1 MFKKCLLVVVF
12 VFLALTTKNVLAQ
25 ENRGGFV
32 IDNFQVDILVKQ
44 NSIIEVNEK
53 IEVNFSERR
62 HGIFRDIPV
71 EYKNDTGFDFNL
83 KLSNI
88 SIKDEQ
94 GKPYQF
100 EVSNYGNN
108 KRIKIGNPNLEVV
121 GKQIYNIK
129 YEIKKGIRYFEDHDE
144 LYWNPIGT
152 GWTTSIE
159 KASSQVRFEEGIN
172 YIENASYCYTGSFGS
187 KESDCLIGE
196 DQNGVLFTAKH
207 QLNSNEGMT
216 IVLSFPKGEIYQ
228 PSFWENI
235 WLFMVDNWGL
245 GIPLV
250 VFSIMFVVWS
260 KKGRDRP
267 FKEIVIAQYDSPD
280 KLTPGE
286 LGYLMKEKYTGRF
299 LAGDV
304 VSLAVK
310 GFLKIEELEM
320 NKLKKFLKARPEY
333 QFEKIKDWEN
343 AKNLTEHEKEILTG
357 LFGLKSIG
365 EKIKLSDKK
374 DFYKNKKEI
383 DLKIKKQ
390 TEEYFFQS
398 FWNKKV
404 AYILVGVLVFPLGFF
419 ALLLGRT
426 DIFLG
431 IVFSVGIVALF
442 SAFMSKKTS
451 KGAEAFWKAQGFK
464 HYIDVAE
471 KDRAKF
477 YAKENMFEAVLP
489 YAIVFDN
496 VDNWAK
502 TFNGIIKEPPE
513 WYSGANAFSI
523 VAFSNSLNTGLV
535 DSSNSASAS
544 PSSSGSGGGG
554 SSGGGGGGGGG
565 GSW

>member
-1 MFKKCLLVVVF
+1 VVVF

-88 SIKDEQ
+88 SIEDEQ
-94 GKPYQF
+94 GKSYQF

-159 KASSQVRFEEGIN
+159 KSSSQVSLEKEVD
-172 YIENASYCYTGSFGS
+172 YMENSSYCYTGSFGS
-187 KESDCLIGE
+187 KETDCLIEEGE
-196 DQNGVLFTAKH
+196 NRVLFTANN

-250 VFSIMFVVWS
+250 VFLIMFVVWS

-286 LGYLMKEKYTGRF
+286 LGYLMKEK
-299 LAGDV
+299 
-304 VSLAVK
+304 
-310 GFLKIEELEM
+310 
-320 NKLKKFLKARPEY
+320 
-333 QFEKIKDWEN
+333 
-343 AKNLTEHEKEILTG
+343 
-357 LFGLKSIG
+357 
-365 EKIKLSDKK
+365 
-374 DFYKNKKEI
+374 
-383 DLKIKKQ
+383 
-390 TEEYFFQS
+390 
-398 FWNKKV
+398 
-404 AYILVGVLVFPLGFF
+404 
-419 ALLLGRT
+419 
-426 DIFLG
+426 
-431 IVFSVGIVALF
+431 
-442 SAFMSKKTS
+442 
-451 KGAEAFWKAQGFK
+451 
-464 HYIDVAE
+464 
-471 KDRAKF
+471 
-477 YAKENMFEAVLP
+477 
-489 YAIVFDN
+489 
-496 VDNWAK
+496 
-502 TFNGIIKEPPE
+502 
-513 WYSGANAFSI
+513 
-523 VAFSNSLNTGLV
+523 
-535 DSSNSASAS
+535 
-544 PSSSGSGGGG
+544 
-554 SSGGGGGGGGG
+554 
-565 GSW
+565 